1 MIFLSIDNAKRALL
15 VLMGQRVLKSV
26 DWRIFMKKVLDLLSV
41 NFIIAS
47 LSMIFFR
54 SGFEGF
60 QSDFYFVSY
69 FTPIM
74 IMLSVIVILFYY
86 FHRDFLRIRWQQRP
100 KIKMYLISML
110 PYLMLL
116 GYDFNQCF
124 IDADFKSKS
133 LLGQYLINK
142 ELLNVNMV
150 HIDINYIY
158 VITFIIALIVLEE
171 VVLRR
176 FLFVELIKAYGEIKA
191 VFITSGAFSFFTI
204 IALFAGRSVFQTFLT
219 MLIVYVMN
227 VAYTSMY
234 LYTKKLSLIIVKR
247 TIWNTIRLSKVF
259 IPTWGLFLIV
269 LFELIIIINILKE
282 YRIKKERAYETGV

>member
-1 MIFLSIDNAKRALL
+1 
-15 VLMGQRVLKSV
+15 
-26 DWRIFMKKVLDLLSV
+26 MKKVLDLLLI

-54 SGFEGF
+54 KAFEGF

-74 IMLSVIVILFYY
+74 IMLGVIVMLFYY
-86 FHRDFLRIRWQQRP
+86 FHRDFLKIQWQGCP
-100 KIKMYLISML
+100 KIRMYLVSML
-110 PYLMLL
+110 PYVTLL
-116 GYDFNQCF
+116 AYDFNQCF
-124 IDADFKSKS
+124 IDVGFKSKS

-142 ELLNVNMV
+142 DLLNVNMV
-150 HIDINYIY
+150 HLDINYFY
-158 VITFIIALIVLEE
+158 VITFLIALIVLEE

-176 FLFVELIKAYGEIKA
+176 FLFVELIKTYGEIKA

-204 IALFAGRSVFQTFLT
+204 IALFAGRSVYQTFVA
-219 MLIVYVMN
+219 MLIVYVVN

-282 YRIKKERAYETGV
+282 YRVKKERVYESGA

>member
-1 MIFLSIDNAKRALL
+1 
-15 VLMGQRVLKSV
+15 
-26 DWRIFMKKVLDLLSV
+26 MKKVLDLLFV

-54 SGFEGF
+54 KAFEGF
-60 QSDFYFVSY
+60 DSDFYFMSY

-74 IMLSVIVILFYY
+74 IMLGVIVILFYY
-86 FHRDFLRIRWQQRP
+86 FHRDCLKLEWAGQPR
-100 KIKMYLISML
+100 IKMYVISML

-116 GYDFNQCF
+116 LYDFKQCF
-124 IDADFKSKS
+124 IDVGIKSKA

-150 HIDINYIY
+150 HIDINYLY
-158 VITFIIALIVLEE
+158 VIIFLIALIILEE
-171 VVLRR
+171 IMLRR
-176 FLFVELIKAYGEIKA
+176 FLFTGLIQTYGEIKA
-191 VFITSGAFSFFTI
+191 VFITSGAFSFFTM
-204 IALFAGRSVFQTFLT
+204 IALFAGRSVEQTFLS
-219 MLIVYVMN
+219 MLIVYAVN

-259 IPTWGLFLIV
+259 IPTWWLFLIV
-269 LFELIIIINILKE
+269 LFELCIIIGILKE
-282 YRIKKERAYETGV
+282 YRTKEERVY